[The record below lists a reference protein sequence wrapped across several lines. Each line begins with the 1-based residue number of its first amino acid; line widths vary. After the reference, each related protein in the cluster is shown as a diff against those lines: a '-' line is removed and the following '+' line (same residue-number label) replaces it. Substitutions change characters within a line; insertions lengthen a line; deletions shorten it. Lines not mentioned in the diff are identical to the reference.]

1 MDLKPS
7 EKLTDAQLALI
18 HLFNK
23 PMSEE
28 DMAELRTL
36 LVQFLNKKLQQEVDK
51 VFTEKQYSETQFDT
65 WLNDPDT

>member
-1 MDLKPS
+1 
-7 EKLTDAQLALI
+7 
-18 HLFNK
+18 
-23 PMSEE
+23 MSEE

-36 LVQFLNKKLQQEVDK
+36 LVQFLNKKLQQEVGK